1 MRVRIQSEE
10 FDVGAELARVSDG
23 NPDVGAVVSFT
34 GIVRNDPKCELE
46 AMTIEHYPGMT
57 EKAIS
62 GMAEN
67 ATDRWDLIDCSI
79 IHRFGTLK
87 PGDIIMM
94 VVTAS
99 RHRANAFQAAEFL
112 MDFLKSKAPFWKKEF
127 SKSGSAWVESR
138 EEDEEALDRWVKYPG
153 AANPTNF
160 RSE

>member
-1 MRVRIQSEE
+1 
-10 FDVGAELARVSDG
+10 
-23 NPDVGAVVSFT
+23 
-34 GIVRNDPKCELE
+34 
-46 AMTIEHYPGMT
+46 MT

-62 GMAEN
+62 GMAVN
-67 ATDRWDLIDCSI
+67 ATERWDLIDCSI

-99 RHRANAFQAAEFL
+99 KHRANAFQAAEFL
-112 MDFLKSKAPFWKKEF
+112 MDFLKSKAPFWKKEV

-138 EEDEEALDRWVKYPG
+138 EEDEAALGRWINNPSP
-153 AANPTNF
+153 ANPTSF